1 MAIYITQKG
10 DCRSMK
16 IEMDKLADGQKKKK
30 HAPSSA
36 KPLKARIV
44 NARQSTK
51 TKVIDLDL
59 MKDHNY
65 LTRTEA
71 TLTRIYPLMPKGSGK
86 YEMNGEQAA
95 VSIVMKLILK
105 TDATNPMT
113 PDWTNIL
120 WNITQQDNLLPQGC
134 SVTFVRVMERV
145 DDTIAQKKIKGRSNL
160 ALMTSDTYSNEGK
173 KKQSIYTRHDAG
185 LLAAID
191 HGDCVV
197 AFGAEAIITA
207 PDELALEEAMEAVK
221 NYLKM
226 NDETR
231 GLSWELD
238 LNRQLQPFILYGPNE
253 PSKNKDVFVN
263 MSSSDAAISSL
274 FVDSGGDRL
283 PGSEYVGVSVGKM
296 ISSHAAYLLQN
307 DRTMV
312 VGNDTVN
319 KTFTLM
325 GNALPQKFFDLPS
338 QIYWSFAMS
347 RAYLLSHHKVTHFVL
362 DHAANVP
369 KLMEFPLYDRN
380 KTLLDLSRGL
390 LNILEVVGATDLGDH
405 PERITGRFA
414 THLNNIIALL
424 SQYRDVDEIKTTDDF
439 ASVTRQILTDFF
451 VANKYYTYDAMN
463 HPEDVRLTAAHSQY
477 KTLADLGGWIA
488 ERRKSNR
495 DRHLDSALAELNIII
510 NENILPTIPALN
522 VRTSDAVDDMLSKP
536 YRVLDLTGMSVGAIS
551 LSGDSTTNVMMIAY
565 LNLVLPTLENGDAIF
580 FHGFTKVAG
589 IADILQEMIAS
600 CGRRVCVVFTESNQ
614 NSAQKL
620 LPLLNDTLDLSVVDL
635 YKNSTDKIQG
645 DLKID
650 GSYAQTLMERPGAF
664 FMGTRASE
672 DYIFLDHIL

>member
-1 MAIYITQKG
+1 
-10 DCRSMK
+10 MK
-16 IEMDKLADGQKKKK
+16 IEMDRLDNGPQKKKK
-30 HAPSSA
+30 KQSLV
-36 KPLKARIV
+36 KPVKARTLS
-44 NARQSTK
+44 ARQSPK
-51 TKVIDLDL
+51 TKVVDLGL
-59 MKDHNY
+59 MKPHNY

-71 TLTRIYPLMPKGSGK
+71 ALTRIFPLKSKGNAK
-86 YEMNGEQAA
+86 YDMTGEQAA
-95 VSIVMKLILK
+95 VSTIMKLILK

-120 WNITQQDNLLPQGC
+120 WNITQQDDLLPDGC

-145 DDTIAQKKIKGRSNL
+145 DDDIAQKKIKNRSNL
-160 ALMTSDTYSNEGK
+160 ALMTSDVYSNENK
-173 KKQSIYTRHDAG
+173 KKQSVYTRHDAG

-207 PDELALEEAMEAVK
+207 PDEETLEEAMEAVR

-231 GLSWELD
+231 GLMWELD

-283 PGSEYVGVSVGKM
+283 PGSEYIGVSVGKQ

-307 DRTMV
+307 NRALV
-312 VGNDTVN
+312 IGNDTVD
-319 KTFTLM
+319 KTYTLCSQ
-325 GNALPQKFFDLPS
+325 LPSKFFNLPS
-338 QIYWSFAMS
+338 QIYWSYAMS
-347 RAYLLSHHKVTHFVL
+347 RAYLLAGHSVTHFVL

-369 KLMEFPLYDRN
+369 KLMDFPLNNRN
-380 KTLLDLSRGL
+380 KVLLDLSKGF
-390 LNILEVVGATDLGDH
+390 LNILEVVGATDFEDH
-405 PERITGRFA
+405 PERITGRFT

-424 SQYRDVDEIKTTDDF
+424 SQYRDVDVIKTTDDF
-439 ASVTRQILTDFF
+439 ASVTRTILTEFF
-451 VANKYYTYDAMN
+451 VSNKYYAYNPME
-463 HPEDVRLTAAHSQY
+463 HLEDIRLTGEHSQY

-488 ERRKSNR
+488 EKRKSNR
-495 DRHLDSALAELNIII
+495 DKSLNDALAELNIII

-522 VRTSDAVDDMLSKP
+522 VRTNPIVDEMLSKK

-565 LNLVLPTLENGDAIF
+565 LNLILPTLENGDAIF
-580 FHGFTKVAG
+580 FHGFTQVAG
-589 IADILQEMIAS
+589 IADILQDMIAS
-600 CGRRVCVVFTESNQ
+600 CGRQVCVTFTESNQ
-614 NSAQKL
+614 NRAQKL
-620 LPLLNDTLDLSVVDL
+620 LPVLDDALDLTVVDL
-635 YKNSTDKIQG
+635 YKNSTDKIR
-645 DLKID
+645 DELKID
-650 GSYAQTLMERPGAF
+650 GGYAQSLSERPGAY
-664 FMGTRASE
+664 FMGTKTSQ